1 MSEDASA
8 ASRLDRAAGV
18 LLGQAV
24 GDALGVPYEF
34 ATPPGPGEEAAMLG
48 GGLGD
53 FAPGEWSDDTAM
65 AVAVAEGLAA
75 ARRGE
80 GSVDDEIAARFLAWY
95 DDGPPDIGNQTAAVL
110 GATRRA
116 LAASAGSA
124 PGAVLREQAEA
135 FARAHP
141 HSAGNGALMR
151 TGVVA
156 LAHLHD
162 RTALAEAA
170 RQIASLTHADPLA
183 GDSCV
188 LWCESVRVAVQE
200 ARLSPEAGT
209 DLLPAERRDQW
220 GAWLADALDLDRAA
234 AEAVPGRRFTP
245 NGFTV
250 TALQAAWAAIASTE
264 QARPIE
270 GPIEGPTEGVHA
282 AVRIGDDTDTVAA
295 IAGTLLGARWGA
307 SAWPSPW
314 REAVHGW
321 PGRRAEDLEAVARA
335 LVGG

>member
-1 MSEDASA
+1 MTGASTTSGTA
-8 ASRLDRAAGV
+8 AARTDRAVGV
-18 LLGQAV
+18 LLGQAI

-34 ATPPGPGEEAAMLG
+34 ATPPGPGEHAAMLG

-65 AVAVAEGLAA
+65 AVAVAEGLLA
-75 ARRGE
+75 ARGGG
-80 GSVDDEIAARFLAWY
+80 GSVEDEIAVRFLAWY

-116 LAASAGSA
+116 LAGGSTGA
-124 PGAVLREQAEA
+124 GAVVRREARA

-156 LAHLHD
+156 LAHLDD
-162 RTALAEAA
+162 RAALARSA
-170 RQIASLTHADPLA
+170 REIAGLTHADPLA

-188 LWCESVRVAVQE
+188 LWCESVRVAVE
-200 ARLSPEAGT
+200 SAVLVPAAGL
-209 DLLPAERRDQW
+209 DLLPVERRDQW
-220 GAWLADALDLDRAA
+220 AQWLGEAGDPAPAA
-234 AEAVPGRRFTP
+234 TEPVPGRRFTP

-250 TALQAAWAAIASTE
+250 TALQAAWAAILATE
-264 QARPIE
+264 QHGPVE
-270 GPIEGPTEGVHA
+270 GLHA

-307 SAWPSPW
+307 AAWPAPW

-321 PGRRAEDLEAVARA
+321 PGRRAEDLEAVARG
-335 LVGG
+335 LVAG

>member
-1 MSEDASA
+1 MSATTQET
-8 ASRLDRAAGV
+8 RDRAAGV

-34 ATPPGPGEEAAMLG
+34 ATPPGPGEHAEMLG

-65 AVAVAEGLAA
+65 AVAVAEGLLA
-75 ARRGE
+75 ARRGG

-95 DDGPPDIGNQTAAVL
+95 DDGPADIGNQTAAVL

-116 LAASAGSA
+116 LAAGESAG
-124 PGAVLREQAEA
+124 PGTVLREQAAA
-135 FARAHP
+135 FARTHP

-156 LAHLHD
+156 LAHLDD
-162 RTALAEAA
+162 RDALAQSA
-170 RQIASLTHADPLA
+170 RSIAGLTHADPLA

-200 ARLSPEAGT
+200 AALRPGAGF
-209 DLLPAERRDQW
+209 DLLPEERRAQW
-220 GAWLADALDLDRAA
+220 GGWLADAVDLDRAA
-234 AEAVPGRRFTP
+234 SEPVPGRRFTP

-250 TALQAAWAAIASTE
+250 TALQAAWAAISATE
-264 QARPIE
+264 QAGPVE
-270 GPIEGPTEGVHA
+270 GLHA

-295 IAGTLLGARWGA
+295 IAGTLLGARWGV
-307 SAWPSPW
+307 SSWPAPW

-321 PGRRAEDLEAVARA
+321 PGRRAADLEAVARG
-335 LVGG
+335 LVEG